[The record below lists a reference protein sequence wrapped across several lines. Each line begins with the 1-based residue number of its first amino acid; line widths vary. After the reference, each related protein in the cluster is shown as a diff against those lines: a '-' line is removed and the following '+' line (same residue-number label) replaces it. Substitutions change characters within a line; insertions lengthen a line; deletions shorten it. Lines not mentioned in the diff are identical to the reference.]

1 LKMPC
6 MQIAHSW
13 DKTDTRLVF
22 ECGVKFGDGVDN
34 LHARILALPIC
45 LQKNFTFCGKTIHQF
60 APINCL
66 IFKQNIL
73 EKKIMLWKPLFTRLA
88 EHQKRLCMI

>member
-1 LKMPC
+1 
-6 MQIAHSW
+6 
-13 DKTDTRLVF
+13 
-22 ECGVKFGDGVDN
+22 

-60 APINCL
+60 ALINGL

-73 EKKIMLWKPLFTRLA
+73 EKK
-88 EHQKRLCMI
+88 LCSGSLYLQGLQSIKKGCV